1 MRVCCPGFSPATPRS
16 RNSGLGR
23 WRMSG
28 DNPEIHEPHFAVKL
42 EMPMVNFNALLPVN
56 TLRMGVHLTTMRD
69 VWSAPRAFRQERRLV
84 NPWSAFTT
92 LGILAFAAA
101 MAPFVFFTVVILAMM
116 GVFSSNTFFP
126 VIMAFIGWMIL
137 RKTYAK
143 QKEEKKQDDLE
154 RQVIEAR
161 IIKTDGP
168 LPYPTEAYTPPVHFD
183 LLLAAKQDVGRI
195 LGATA
200 AIADNTVAAH
210 FRSVAA
216 RADSILALVA
226 KEPEKLSLARRFF
239 SSYLPRAADLADGY
253 HRMVGDGATNTERR
267 AKLIDVISRL
277 DTAMKESAENLS
289 TSDLARIDADLRILN
304 EDLRG
309 VAPSA
314 PQDIAPRRPFEERG
328 EPMRVP
334 APDFRKAPE
343 PIYNRVSDLVE
354 QAKRKKK
361 RDRDDDDD

>member
-1 MRVCCPGFSPATPRS
+1 VARRS
-16 RNSGLGR
+16 RECDSQAGE
-23 WRMSG
+23 S
-28 DNPEIHEPHFAVKL
+28 
-42 EMPMVNFNALLPVN
+42 
-56 TLRMGVHLTTMRD
+56 
-69 VWSAPRAFRQERRLV
+69 LV
-84 NPWSAFTT
+84 NPWKAFTM

-143 QKEEKKQDDLE
+143 QREEKKQEELE

-168 LPYPTEAYTPPVHFD
+168 LPYPTESYTPPVHFD

-200 AIADNTVAAH
+200 AITDNTVAAH

-216 RADSILALVA
+216 RADTILALVA
-226 KEPEKLSLARRFF
+226 KEPAKLSLARRFF

-253 HRMVGDGATNTERR
+253 HRMAEAGTNTERR

-277 DTAMKESAENLS
+277 ETAMKESADNLS
-289 TSDLARIDADLRILN
+289 TSDLARIDADLRLLN

-314 PQDIAPRRPFEERG
+314 PQDIAPRKPFEDRG
-328 EPMRVP
+328 QPMHVP

-343 PIYNRVSDLVE
+343 PIFNRVSAIVE
-354 QAKRKKK
+354 DAKRKKK